1 MLDKL
6 RPSASR
12 IAGLIVG
19 TLCSWLLVRYGIDV
33 GAETRQLLI
42 ELVGIA
48 FLGGATYLT
57 THFAVAVKV
66 NPEDAASTGAA
77 KVGKAK
83 QRQRKADKKV
93 EDRLRKAGVANRELD
108 EPPPS
113 EVL

>member
-1 MLDKL
+1 MDVL
-6 RPSASR
+6 RPWLARVAAVLVSGFAGWLYTRFQIDTPANVQSILTTTVEVVAVMLGTYVITHISASKK
-12 IAGLIVG
+12 I
-19 TLCSWLLVRYGIDV
+19 
-33 GAETRQLLI
+33 
-42 ELVGIA
+42 
-48 FLGGATYLT
+48 
-57 THFAVAVKV
+57 

-93 EDRLRKAGVANRELD
+93 EDRLRKAGVANRELE